1 MLLDELQ
8 KSETGRKMLAEIKKS
23 ELAESE
29 WQSAVAELKELRKT
43 RQEWA
48 MEFQATVDQGNQAV
62 KVARQ
67 NLNDALRKSNDAYRN
82 QLSQMA
88 MIDRRISELSDILY
102 RTAPAELIQRRNDLA
117 EKLLHNLSVGKFDTP
132 SDVDLSRRKVH
143 VDRTQINQHLEE
155 REEIKKELEE
165 IEAKIRGEG

>member
-23 ELAESE
+23 QLAENE
-29 WQSAVAELKELRKT
+29 WQSAAAELKELRKT

-62 KVARQ
+62 KEARQ
-67 NLNDALRKSNDAYRN
+67 SLNDALQKSNDAYRN

-88 MIDRRISELSDILY
+88 IIDRRISELSDILY
-102 RTAPAELIQRRNDLA
+102 RTAPAELIQRRVDLQ
-117 EKLLHNLSVGKFDTP
+117 ERLLNNLSVSKFNTP
-132 SDVDLSRRKVH
+132 SDVDLSRRRVH
-143 VDRTQINQHLEE
+143 VDRAQINRHLEE

-165 IEAKIRGEG
+165 IEASIRGEG